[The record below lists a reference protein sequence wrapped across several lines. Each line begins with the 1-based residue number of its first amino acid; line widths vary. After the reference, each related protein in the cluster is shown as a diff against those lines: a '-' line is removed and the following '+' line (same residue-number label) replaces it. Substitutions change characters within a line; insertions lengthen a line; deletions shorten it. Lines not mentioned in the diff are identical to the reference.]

1 MIPMNET
8 ARKELGDYA
17 LRPFGLSH
25 SSVSQAKPAA
35 AIVEFCADLLARQ
48 HERNLAI
55 LEGRE
60 GELNKPLPRDL

>member
-35 AIVEFCADLLARQ
+35 AIAEFCADLLARQ
-48 HERNLAI
+48 RDRNIRI
-55 LEGRE
+55 LS
-60 GELNKPLPRDL
+60 GEEE